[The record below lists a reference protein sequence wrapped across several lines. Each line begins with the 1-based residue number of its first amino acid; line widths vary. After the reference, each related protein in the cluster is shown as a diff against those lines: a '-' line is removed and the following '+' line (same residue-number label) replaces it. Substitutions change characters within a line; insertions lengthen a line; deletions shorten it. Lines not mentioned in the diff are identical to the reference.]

1 MIIIQGAQF
10 ADGISHESLALALG
24 IILEIILTSPFFITS
39 RGLVSAVILPQKL
52 TQKNISK
59 NHLKIER
66 LATLFTGGSNYLLEG
81 IGNKN

>member
-1 MIIIQGAQF
+1 MIITQGDQF

-39 RGLVSAVILPQKL
+39 RGLVSAVILPQKKL

-59 NHLKIER
+59 HHLKIER
-66 LATLFTGGSNYLLEG
+66 LLRYLLVVRTTC
-81 IGNKN
+81 